1 MSELGC
7 ECEGVSCK
15 LASAREK
22 VRVGGVEPLLVFRWR
37 KGGAYHLSQM
47 EESRSNTAIAE
58 ATKQQQEQHSNSSSR
73 GSNSSNKQQHF
84 RSQVA
89 HKSVSNGKEPCVG
102 AQAAQEQAMDD
113 NCNLGEG
120 VGVGV
125 GRETSNGSEQ
135 YFGSQAE

>member
-1 MSELGC
+1 MQVSELGG

-58 ATKQQQEQHSNSSSR
+58 ATQQQQKQHSNSSSR
-73 GSNSSNKQQHF
+73 GSN
-84 RSQVA
+84 
-89 HKSVSNGKEPCVG
+89 
-102 AQAAQEQAMDD
+102 
-113 NCNLGEG
+113 
-120 VGVGV
+120 
-125 GRETSNGSEQ
+125 NGSSSTL
-135 YFGSQAE
+135 GRR